1 MQKHNKKKKALRV
14 FFIIAVSLLVLCGLF
29 LIFLEPIK
37 AWIRS
42 KYSMKAVDAFK
53 QGETTVQVP
62 VTDMLSVDGE
72 NGEHE
77 IGADKLA
84 EDMADFSVDY
94 GSLTLIG
101 LMEIPCVEIEQPLF
115 SEVSTL
121 ALRYGCGKFGGTANI
136 GEPGLCS
143 IWGHRDLNYL
153 SSALGMLQFL
163 QDHIGDKVYI
173 TTPDNMVHEYE
184 ITECVYAKDGAV
196 MPWMYKDTYD
206 EEMLCIVTCG
216 FGEDPARKGKY
227 YPYNTEFVVVCKPV
241 AVYDYSERSF

>member
-1 MQKHNKKKKALRV
+1 MQKQNKKKKLGKV
-14 FFIIAVSLLVLCGLF
+14 LLVTGVTLVVLAGVF
-29 LIFLEPIK
+29 LIFFEPLK

-42 KYSMKAVDAFK
+42 LYTDQAVDAFK
-53 QGETTVQVP
+53 QGETTIQVP
-62 VTDMLSVDGE
+62 ITDMLSVDGE

-77 IGADKLA
+77 VDAEKLA

-101 LMEIPCVEIEQPLF
+101 LMEIPCVEIEQPIF

-136 GEPGLCS
+136 GESGLCS
-143 IWGHRDLNYL
+143 VWGHRDLNYL
-153 SSALGMLQFL
+153 DSALGKLQFC
-163 QDHIGDKVYI
+163 QDHIGEKVYI
-173 TTPDNMVHEYE
+173 TTPDMRVHEYE
-184 ITECVYAKDGAV
+184 IIECVYAKDGAV

-216 FGEDPARKGKY
+216 FGEDPARKGNY

-241 AVYDYSERSF
+241 SVTLPSDSI